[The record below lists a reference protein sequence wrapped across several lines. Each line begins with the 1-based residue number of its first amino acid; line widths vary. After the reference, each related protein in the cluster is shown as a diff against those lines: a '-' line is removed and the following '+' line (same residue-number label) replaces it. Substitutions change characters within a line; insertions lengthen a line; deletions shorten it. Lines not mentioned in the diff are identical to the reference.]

1 MLNNLLQTFDNG
13 RGFADR
19 GFKEDFLTGTK
30 KLLTEIE
37 CKVHSMLRVIN
48 DAFVQHDKA
57 VRDIVS
63 RGKCPDNASDLFI
76 SGETTRK
83 LYEFNRSARRIFTV
97 KTIT

>member
-1 MLNNLLQTFDNG
+1 
-13 RGFADR
+13 
-19 GFKEDFLTGTK
+19 
-30 KLLTEIE
+30 
-37 CKVHSMLRVIN
+37 MLRVIN

-83 LYEFNRSARRIFTV
+83 FYKFNRSAQRIFTV